1 MGMKGAKGQ
10 GEMGLPGP
18 PGPAGIKTYIFMH
31 DNNPIICIFFC
42 LLQARSEV
50 IFSFT
55 GLQGP
60 RGEDGEG
67 YPGPSG
73 PPGKP
78 GTPGTPGKRGPLG
91 PMGVCDL
98 SSCYQAY
105 GFRDDPFR
113 KGPNF

>member
-18 PGPAGIKTYIFMH
+18 PGPAGIKHIYSCM
-31 DNNPIICIFFC
+31 IIIPFFVLFFC
-42 LLQARSEV
+42 LLEARSEV
-50 IFSFT
+50 IFSST

-67 YPGPSG
+67 YPGSSG

-78 GTPGTPGKRGPLG
+78 GTPGTPGKRGPPG
-91 PMGVCDL
+91 SMGVCDL